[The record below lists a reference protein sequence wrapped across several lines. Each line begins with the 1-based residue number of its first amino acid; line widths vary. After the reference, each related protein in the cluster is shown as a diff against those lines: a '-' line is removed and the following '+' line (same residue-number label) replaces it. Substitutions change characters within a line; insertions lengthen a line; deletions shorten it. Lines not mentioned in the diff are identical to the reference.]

1 MTSASPAD
9 GRFGLSTPTVTCC
22 EFYAGAPA
30 FYVSATR
37 TSGNQED
44 GRNATPTS
52 SIADRRRA
60 GPNAPRRHPQRGH
73 VVDVSGGLPEA
84 WRIAPAIVGEERGE
98 VFEVAGVPRAEPRK
112 GPETRLHSYRI
123 TRL

>member
-1 MTSASPAD
+1 MPRPPARSRID
-9 GRFGLSTPTVTCC
+9 AEPDR
-22 EFYAGAPA
+22 
-30 FYVSATR
+30 TR
-37 TSGNQED
+37 RD
-44 GRNATPTS
+44 A
-52 SIADRRRA
+52 I
-60 GPNAPRRHPQRGH
+60 PNA
-73 VVDVSGGLPEA
+73 VTWSTCLGGLPEA